1 MNDLVLII
9 IISLGALLVLIA
21 AIGLVRMPDF
31 YLRIS
36 VTTKA
41 ATLGVG
47 LILLSLA
54 LYFAKTNITT
64 NVLAII
70 IFLFLTA
77 PISAHVIG
85 RASYFVGVPL
95 WRKTKIDEI
104 KGKYDSDTHDLLSG
118 FESEEELKKTVQ
130 SSTDDLNNDLG
141 NAPNESKN

>member
-1 MNDLVLII
+1 MNDILIMI
-9 IISLGALLVLIA
+9 IVSFGALFILLA
-21 AIGLVRMPDF
+21 AVGLLRMSDF

-47 LILLSLA
+47 LTLLGLA
-54 LYFAKTNITT
+54 MYFTKTNITT
-64 NVLAII
+64 NVFAII

-95 WRKTKIDEI
+95 WKKTKIDEI
-104 KGKYDSDTHDLLSG
+104 KGKYDSSTHDLLSG
-118 FESEEELKKTVQ
+118 FETEEELQEKGDKKEK
-130 SSTDDLNNDLG
+130 
-141 NAPNESKN
+141 PNQE